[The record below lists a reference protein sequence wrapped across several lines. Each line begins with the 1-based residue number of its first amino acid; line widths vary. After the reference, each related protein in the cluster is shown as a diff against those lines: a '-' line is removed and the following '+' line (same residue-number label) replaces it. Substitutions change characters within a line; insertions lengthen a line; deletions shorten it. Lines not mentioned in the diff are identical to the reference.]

1 MEYVHHPHQF
11 QILRCVFNHWE
22 YELIDDDHDHD
33 HEDDN
38 DDNDYNDNEDDEY
51 DEEEDEVLMM
61 RNRG

>member
-1 MEYVHHPHQF
+1 MLTAIPGSQRMEYVHHPHQF

-38 DDNDYNDNEDDEY
+38 DFDNEDDY
-51 DEEEDEVLMM
+51 DDE
-61 RNRG
+61 